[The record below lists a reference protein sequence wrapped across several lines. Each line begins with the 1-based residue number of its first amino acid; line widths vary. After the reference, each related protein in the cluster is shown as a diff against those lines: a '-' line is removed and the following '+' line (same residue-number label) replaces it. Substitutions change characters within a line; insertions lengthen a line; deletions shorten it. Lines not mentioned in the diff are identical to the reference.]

1 LSFLLFASKL
11 LNLEQNCR
19 ICLESPP
26 QNQNFELG
34 MSVRSLQLVTMPHVY
49 VNRKASFE
57 YELLERFEAGIE
69 LRGTEIKSIRVGGLD
84 FRDSY
89 ARFTKN
95 ELFLENLYIPP
106 FAQASYNNHEP
117 SRNRKLL
124 LHRKELDNLRIA
136 ITHKGLT
143 IVPVRLYMKSGRAK
157 LEIAIAKGKKLWD
170 KREAEK
176 TRDAKREMER
186 YR

>member
-1 LSFLLFASKL
+1 
-11 LNLEQNCR
+11 
-19 ICLESPP
+19 
-26 QNQNFELG
+26 
-34 MSVRSLQLVTMPHVY
+34 MSVRSLQLVRLSYVY

-69 LRGTEIKSIRVGGLD
+69 LRGSEIKSIRVGGLD

-106 FAQASYNNHEP
+106 FEKASYNNHEP

-136 ITHKGLT
+136 ITHQGLT